1 MKRHCV
7 RYGSVHLNER
17 LRMNKENQKK
27 YQAYLKAKSKH
38 DKLVEKAAALL
49 EKCKQVEADYF
60 KAQDRLAK
68 QWQPKID
75 KVNKAEAKAG
85 KVALDLHL
93 QLKETRKS
101 FMSKD
106 NPDHKELF
114 NLLLD

>member
-27 YQAYLKAKSKH
+27 YQAYKKAKKTY
-38 DKLVEKAAALL
+38 DKLITHTNALGEKLA
-49 EKCKQVEADYF
+49 KIQADYF
-60 KAQDRLAK
+60 AAQSKLAK
-68 QWQPKID
+68 QWDKKID
-75 KVNKAEAKAG
+75 KVAMAHT
-85 KVALDLHL
+85 VASKIAFERNLE
-93 QLKETRKS
+93 LKETRKS